1 MTQLP
6 FNKTALLCGLAYL
19 FTASSAWSG
28 DLLSAYRYALKYD
41 SQLAAARY
49 SMEAGKEKAVQGRSQ
64 LLPQVGA
71 SAEAGRAW
79 VRTEFANSVPGMP
92 DTVDRKG
99 NKYDAAISAQQP
111 IYRAQNLTT
120 YEQGKLAAQSAELQY
135 RLTEQQLMLRVAKAY
150 FDVLQARDAVTV
162 AASQKEAFSEQLAQ
176 AKKRFQVG
184 VATITDTYEAQSR
197 YDATNAQEIAA
208 RNDLEVKTNA
218 LRQITG
224 TSQDWIASLNTKMKP
239 TLPEPRDLNS
249 WQDMATNG
257 NLVLQAQQMGEQVAK
272 YEVQRNRQANLPTL
286 DLVGRVGKNW
296 DEVGARN
303 GGTDQTRTYSV
314 GLQLNV
320 PIYAGGGLDSKTRE
334 AAANYEKSKQDVLT
348 TRRSVEQD
356 TKSAFLGVTSGAAQV
371 QALEQ
376 ALVSAQSQL
385 DATKTGQQV
394 GVRTNVDVL
403 NAQQQY
409 YQTLSNLLQA
419 RYNYLLAKLNL
430 AFQAGKLSESDLESV
445 NKLLVK
451 N

>member
-1 MTQLP
+1 MTQLSI
-6 FNKTALLCGLAYL
+6 NKTALLCGLACL

-28 DLLSAYRYALKYD
+28 DLLSAYRDALKYD

-49 SMEAGKEKAVQGRSQ
+49 AMEAGKEKVTQGRSQ

-71 SAEAGRAW
+71 SAEASRAW
-79 VRTEFANSVPGMP
+79 VHYQPGKSQP
-92 DTVDRKG
+92 GIIESKDSSG
-99 NKYDAAISAQQP
+99 NKYDMAISAQQP
-111 IYRAQNLTT
+111 IYRAQNFTA
-120 YEQGKLAAQSAELQY
+120 YEQSKLGAQASELQY
-135 RLTEQQLMLRVAKAY
+135 RIAEQQLMLRVAKAY

-162 AASQKEAFSEQLAQ
+162 AAAQKEAFSEQLAQ

-197 YDATNAQEIAA
+197 FDSTNAQEIAA

-224 TSQDWIASLNTKMKP
+224 TNQDWIASLNRQMKP
-239 TLPEPRDLNS
+239 TQPEPNDLNS
-249 WQDMATNG
+249 WQGMATND
-257 NLVLQAQQMGEQVAK
+257 NLVLQAQLLNEQVAK
-272 YEVQRNRQANLPTL
+272 QEVKKNREGHLPTL

-320 PIYAGGGLDSKTRE
+320 PIYAGGALDSKTRE
-334 AAANYEKSKQDVLT
+334 AAANYEKTKQDVLT
-348 TRRSVEQD
+348 ARRTLEQD

-371 QALEQ
+371 LALEQ

-409 YQTLSNLLQA
+409 YQTLSSLLQA

-430 AFQAGKLSESDLESV
+430 AFQAGKLSEADLESV
-445 NKLLVK
+445 NKLMVK
-451 N
+451 S